1 MDYKIAVKK
10 YIDNYEI
17 FRKLEKYVEL
27 IEEKNKVMNLT
38 GFTGDRLWKEGIFE
52 SLLCMDALVNADDK
66 EILDIGAGA
75 GFPSIPFAI
84 AHPDK
89 HVTIIEPLQK
99 RIVFLDEVIQELNLN
114 VTLIVDRAEE
124 SDQIEKFDVITARAV
139 APLKALVEISHKLGK
154 IGAKFSWIKGP
165 GVQEEILEA
174 QKIFGKIN
182 AVPRVKKIDF
192 IGSNKEINLVEYSKV
207 GPTPAGIP
215 RNWAQIVK

>member
-17 FRKLEKYVEL
+17 FKKLEKYVEL

-52 SLLCMDALVNADDK
+52 SLLCMDALVNTDDK